1 MVNGSTGYF
10 TYKWEILGLEPPLTN
25 LLLISLGH
33 PSNCQMQSEKTKQK
47 LTSECGQLHSST
59 YCRELEGTHLHQSGG
74 RHQLLALALVV
85 VGKLSVSACI
95 RTLRPFEV
103 A

>member
-10 TYKWEILGLEPPLTN
+10 TYKW
-25 LLLISLGH
+25 LISLGH